1 MGRFER
7 IKFVDRAKKLEYL
20 KNILTAIMI
29 VLLQISFSALLA
41 YFERIQNVEALLY
54 VALATL
60 ISAIIVLAAILWIVR
75 ELYTTGEA
83 IVI

>member
-20 KNILTAIMI
+20 KNILMAIMI
-29 VLLQISFSALLA
+29 VLLQVSFSAFLA
-41 YFERIQNVEALLY
+41 YFERVQNVRALLY
-54 VALATL
+54 VAIATL
-60 ISAIIVLAAILWIVR
+60 VLAILTLAVIMWIVK
-75 ELYTTGEA
+75 ELYTRGEA